1 MISSRQ
7 LEYFRAVARELH
19 FTRAAEVLHVAQ
31 PALSQQIRKLEREL
45 GLELFERD
53 NHKVAITPAGAAL
66 LEHAEGILADLAAA
80 EQEMLGWSQGTRG
93 RIRLGMARGLAARL
107 ARLLAEFGA
116 ANPRIEVEL
125 REESNQAMAAGLC
138 AGQLDVATLAA
149 LPVPGDG
156 RLASHPLGREP
167 LVLITGAGGPLAGT
181 QRVPVTALDG
191 LDLVLYS
198 QGSAVREII
207 VSALAAAG
215 AKPVIR
221 FETREY
227 ATARALAS
235 AGLAAAILPLSVA
248 EEAGPPVRVARL
260 DPEPAWAPSL
270 AWSAVRRPPPVL
282 AAFIRFAAGHPEL
295 ALGDD
300 KNSRSPQA

>member
-1 MISSRQ
+1 MLR
-7 LEYFRAVARELH
+7 
-19 FTRAAEVLHVAQ
+19 VAQ
-31 PALSQQIRKLEREL
+31 PALSQQIRKLERQL

-66 LEHAEGILADLAAA
+66 LEHAERILADLAAA
-80 EQEMLGWSQGTRG
+80 EQEMLGWSEGIRG
-93 RIRLGMARGLAARL
+93 RIRVGMARGLAARL

-116 ANPRIEVEL
+116 ASPRIEVEL
-125 REESNQAMAAGLC
+125 REESNQAMVADLC
-138 AGQLDVATLAA
+138 AGLLDVATLAA
-149 LPVPGDG
+149 LPEPGDG

-167 LVLITGAGGPLAGT
+167 LVLITGTGGPLAGE
-181 QRVPVTALDG
+181 QRVPVAALDG

-215 AKPVIR
+215 ATPVIR

-235 AGLAAAILPLSVA
+235 AGLAAAVLPLSVA

-270 AWSAVRRPPPVL
+270 AWSAVRRPPPAL
-282 AAFIRFAAGHPEL
+282 AAFIRFAVGHPEL
-295 ALGDD
+295 ALDD
-300 KNSRSPQA
+300 HKNSRSPQGLSGLGHLTSSR